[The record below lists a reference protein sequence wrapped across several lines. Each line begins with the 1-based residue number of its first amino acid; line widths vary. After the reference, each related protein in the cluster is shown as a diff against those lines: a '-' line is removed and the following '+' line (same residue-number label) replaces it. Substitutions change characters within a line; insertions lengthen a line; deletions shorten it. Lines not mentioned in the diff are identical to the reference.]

1 MNKLSNKVKIQINGL
16 NTLRFIYLLKSNN
29 IPLYNI
35 EHKGNVT
42 YAVLYVS
49 DFKKIRK
56 YVRLARV
63 RIKVLC
69 RYGPLFFINRNKTRY
84 FFIIGLFIFIFI
96 NLISSKKIISI
107 NITGN
112 NYYSQKE
119 IYEFL
124 KENNIDYGI
133 KVKKI
138 SCTQLEQT
146 LLDNF
151 PLLTF
156 VSVYIDGNTLKIAIK
171 ENDTGT
177 MELSKQEPCSLTA
190 TKDGVII
197 SILTRAGTP
206 LVKAGDT
213 VKAGDILVSSKIDY
227 TNPFN
232 EILGYETVSADADIL
247 IKTINDYK
255 EVVNRK
261 YERKKY
267 TGRTMLITGVK
278 LHNMYIC
285 LTKEK
290 CPYTHYDVETEYKTE
305 NYGYKSIPVTYY
317 YETYREYEPVECE
330 YTDEELT
337 AESNNILEKYIKKL
351 QENSIQ
357 IIEKSVNIDLY
368 GESAVL
374 SGKIITVEPAY
385 TKVKYISEDT

>member
-171 ENDTGT
+171 EN
-177 MELSKQEPCSLTA
+177 ENIQIEQEVEEQEEVKQEN
-190 TKDGVII
+190 KV
-197 SILTRAGTP
+197 
-206 LVKAGDT
+206 
-213 VKAGDILVSSKIDY
+213 DY
-227 TNPFN
+227 T
-232 EILGYETVSADADIL
+232 
-247 IKTINDYK
+247 
-255 EVVNRK
+255 
-261 YERKKY
+261 
-267 TGRTMLITGVK
+267 
-278 LHNMYIC
+278 
-285 LTKEK
+285 
-290 CPYTHYDVETEYKTE
+290 
-305 NYGYKSIPVTYY
+305 
-317 YETYREYEPVECE
+317 
-330 YTDEELT
+330 
-337 AESNNILEKYIKKL
+337 
-351 QENSIQ
+351 Q
-357 IIEKSVNIDLY
+357 IR
-368 GESAVL
+368 
-374 SGKIITVEPAY
+374 
-385 TKVKYISEDT
+385 